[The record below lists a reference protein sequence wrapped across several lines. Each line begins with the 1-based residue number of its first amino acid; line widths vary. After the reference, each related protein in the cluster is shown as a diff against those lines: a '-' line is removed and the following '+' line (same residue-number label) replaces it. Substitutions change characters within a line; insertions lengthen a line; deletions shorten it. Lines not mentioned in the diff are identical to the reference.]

1 MAVSLAPLSSSAS
14 SNILD
19 ALTAAFAVRTEVKTT
34 PTAPIQDKIVEEF
47 LSKNNF
53 ERSIKLF
60 ICSSPLNDYPN
71 KKYFRKKK
79 EPLLALSF
87 MFLII
92 NGFDDY
98 DD

>member
-19 ALTAAFAVRTEVKTT
+19 ALTAAFAVRTAVKAT
-34 PTAPIQDKIVEEF
+34 PTAPIQDKIVGEF

-60 ICSSPLNDYPN
+60 ICASPLNDYRN
-71 KKYFRKKK
+71 KKMVQKKK
-79 EPLLALSF
+79 EPLLAPSF
-87 MFLII
+87 MFPII
-92 NGFDDY
+92 DSFNDY